1 MARRHYSDEE
11 RAAALA
17 ILDAR
22 GGRLAEAAKAARVPR
37 QTLQRW
43 IESIDRAAP
52 PQLRL
57 DKRAELAALFEAEAK
72 AALVAASDCRDDARY
87 RELMTGAGIAT
98 DKWQLLTGGATA
110 RIEHDVVVID
120 AGDDGRG

>member
-22 GGRLAEAAKAARVPR
+22 GGNVTAAAKAARVPR
-37 QTLQRW
+37 TTLLSW
-43 IESIDRAAP
+43 LDLPDRAAP
-52 PQLRL
+52 SELRR
-57 DKRAELAALFEAEAK
+57 DKRAELAALFEAEAQ
-72 AALVAASDCRDDARY
+72 AALAAARNCRDDARY